1 MTNKTKTNKTEMKT
15 TRKNKAW
22 LRNPA
27 QRKNPKLFTAKFI
40 QRKDG
45 SFHMLGR
52 ETMVLSRKNAV
63 ASEWVPVD
71 TRDFATELRMNG
83 IRNF

>member
-1 MTNKTKTNKTEMKT
+1 MKNNTKTNNNMKT

-27 QRKNPKLFTAKFI
+27 QRKNPKVFSAKFI

-45 SFHMLGR
+45 SFHMIGG
-52 ETMVLSRKNAV
+52 ESMAYIRKNQNAGN
-63 ASEWVPVD
+63 WVNVD
-71 TRDFATELRMNG
+71 TRDLATELRRCG
-83 IRNF
+83 VRSF